1 VSGGEDMVVAMKILQ
16 CNAKAGGAFYE
27 VRFASLSSMCFCM
40 MSFTVYS
47 SNAQRDGGSSM

>member
-47 SNAQRDGGSSM
+47 SNAQRDGRSSM